1 MSESGNIRNKEMI
14 ETFQS
19 IIATLT
25 QPRKGKESF
34 SIFDLG
40 ELFSKDPK
48 DDADVAQ
55 ALNAAFLI
63 KLSGATHSES
73 ERAERFLSHMAQSAQ
88 WADVARFYL
97 EGLNL
102 VHREIDHICNRAPS
116 FADRLRT
123 LSQWLSNLENVKNT
137 QETTQEIWSLFF
149 PEAYGILSN
158 RQECI
163 EALRSKRTTTIKEL
177 NRSPITDPAR
187 QILFTSNVLLTVSP
201 PSRSLDELPYSH
213 TLKQKLQEITDE
225 PQLFFYDHPI
235 QLGVE
240 PEKNEILYGLRG
252 LEAAFE
258 FERSRGNM
266 SWDTKAVCVLSVSS
280 THQGLQ
286 AVAKGWL
293 EEEFLRSNE
302 LKNMDVYV
310 FTEADTQQII
320 DEILTPAALHYLDP
334 KDEVKLLSVFGVDG
348 EYGRHYSFLR
358 AISLFWN
365 IFIQPEIKATFKID
379 LDQVFPQK
387 ELVEQTGASAFEH
400 FKTPLWGAHALDSD
414 GRSLELGMIAG
425 ALVNQKEMC
434 KSLFTPDVPF
444 PNQASYPDEHIFF
457 STLPQALSTEAEMMT
472 RYNTNQLDGIK
483 TCIQR
488 IHVTGGTT
496 GILVDSLRRFRPFTP
511 SFIGRAEDQAYIL
524 SVLLNPGT
532 KLAYAHKDGLIMQH
546 DKEAFAQEAIQSAYV
561 GKLVGDYVRILY
573 FSAYAKTLADDVRKL
588 KEIIDPFT
596 GCFVSRIPTTVV
608 YLRFA
613 FKAASFFDED
623 KKEQGLE
630 FVQTGA
636 QRIMSALKFVDGD
649 NSHLKQQYEK
659 ERLGWDFYYEA
670 LSAVEDGLKNGDA
683 FALDLQTQAKS
694 IVNDCAIRYG
704 SA

>member
-1 MSESGNIRNKEMI
+1 MF
-14 ETFQS
+14 ETLQF

-25 QPRKGKESF
+25 RPGKGPF
-34 SIFDLG
+34 SIIDSSQIFD
-40 ELFSKDPK
+40 KDPEE
-48 DDADVAQ
+48 DEGVVQ

-63 KLSGATHSES
+63 CLSGDRHPSSEG
-73 ERAERFLSHMAQSAQ
+73 AERFLTRMAVSDR

-97 EGLNL
+97 EGLDL
-102 VHREIDHICNRAPS
+102 VHQEIDEICHRDPS
-116 FADRLRT
+116 FAVRLRT
-123 LSQWLSNLENVKNT
+123 LSQWLSNQENVNNT
-137 QETTQEIWSLFF
+137 QELAEEVWSLFF
-149 PEAYGILSN
+149 PEANGILSN
-158 RQECI
+158 REECVR
-163 EALRSKRTTTIKEL
+163 ALRSKRSTTIKGL
-177 NRSPITDPAR
+177 NRRPIRDPAR
-187 QILFTSNVLLTVSP
+187 QILFTSNVLLTTCP
-201 PSRSLDELPYSH
+201 PSRSLDELPYSR
-213 TLKQKLQEITDE
+213 TLMQKLQEIAHE

-240 PEKNEILYGLRG
+240 PENNEVLYGLRG
-252 LEAAFE
+252 LDAAFE
-258 FERSRGNM
+258 FERSRENM
-266 SWDTKAVCVLSVSS
+266 SKDAKAVCVLSVSS

-293 EEEFLRSNE
+293 EEEFFRSDE

-310 FTEADTQQII
+310 FTEADTLKII
-320 DEILTPAALHYLDP
+320 DEILTPAAAHYLDL
-334 KDEVKLLSVFGVDG
+334 KEEVELLSVFGVDG

-414 GRSLELGMIAG
+414 EKPLEMGMIAG
-425 ALVNQKEMC
+425 ALVNQKEVG

-444 PNQASYPDEHIFF
+444 PNRSPYPDEYIFF

-472 RYNTNQLDGIK
+472 RYTTNELDGIR

-496 GILVDSLRRFRPFTP
+496 GILVDSLHRFRPFTP

-524 SVLLNPGT
+524 SVLLKPGA

-573 FSAYAKTLADDVRKL
+573 FSAYAQTLADDVPKL
-588 KEIIDPFT
+588 KEAIDPFT

-613 FKAASFFDED
+613 FKTAFFFDQG
-623 KKEQGLE
+623 KKEQGVE

-636 QRIMSALKFVDGD
+636 KRIMGALKFVEGA
-649 NSHLKQQYEK
+649 NSLLKQQYER
-659 ERLGWDFYYEA
+659 ERLGWDLYYDT
-670 LSAVEDGLKNGDA
+670 LSAVGDGLNDGDA
-683 FALDLQTQAKS
+683 FALELQTRAKS
-694 IVNDCAIRYG
+694 IVNDCAIRHG